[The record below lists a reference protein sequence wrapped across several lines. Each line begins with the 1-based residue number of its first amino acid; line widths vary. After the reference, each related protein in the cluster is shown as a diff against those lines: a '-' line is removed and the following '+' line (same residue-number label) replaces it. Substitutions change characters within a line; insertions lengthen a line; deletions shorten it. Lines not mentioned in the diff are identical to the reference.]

1 MCDDKMSLLEFCP
14 SHYKRDE
21 GIWWCRLWATAN
33 RLEKRT
39 PSDVRSFEEMQS
51 MRKNTLNSP
60 TDNKVL
66 LKGHFGQGQ
75 FFYESANWEEN
86 QTGH

>member
-1 MCDDKMSLLEFCP
+1 MK
-14 SHYKRDE
+14 
-21 GIWWCRLWATAN
+21 
-33 RLEKRT
+33 
-39 PSDVRSFEEMQS
+39 
-51 MRKNTLNSP
+51 KNSVNSLNSP

-75 FFYESANWEEN
+75 FFYESANCEEN